1 MRIVYTVDEW
11 GWAKAVVEHG
21 DQRRKMRVSYL
32 TNAPL
37 DMIEAAIA
45 VLGGAEL
52 AEFTFH
58 EEPATHEWR
67 IEAGE
72 TSEDVLIRVLWFEDD
87 FAKERGE
94 TGTEVF
100 RCQSTR
106 RAFAEA
112 IRECLGAV
120 FQKHGMKYYKRR
132 WLSEEFPIQELQEL
146 ERLLAL
152 PIR

>member
-21 DQRRKMRVSYL
+21 DQRLKMTVSYL

-45 VLGGAEL
+45 VLGGADL

-58 EEPATHEWR
+58 EEPTTHEWR

-72 TSEDVLIRVLWFEDD
+72 TSEDILIRVLWFEDD

-112 IRECLGAV
+112 IRGCLRV
-120 FQKHGMKYYKRR
+120 VLQKHGMKDYKRR
-132 WLSEEFPIQELQEL
+132 WLHERFPIKELKEL